1 MWTGLCPG
9 GFTVS
14 SLWHIPNIKIHGKR
28 KHPFTGYKMLD
39 RVCGSTG
46 DLYHHHL
53 FPFSSCKSLQM
64 KYFQGSHCCKILWIC
79 PRFTKVCTSELTL
92 TFLFTKLNTSEFFF
106 FSTHVLFSKFSQAN
120 TDLRIFSSIR
130 LTDLSTL
137 YFRQMK
143 LLMT

>member
-106 FSTHVLFSKFSQAN
+106 FQLMFYFRSLARLIQTYAFSHLFVWQTSQ
-120 TDLRIFSSIR
+120 R
-130 LTDLSTL
+130 STL
-137 YFRQMK
+137 DKWSF
-143 LLMT
+143 